1 MADQQTAELAE
12 PGVGAFDDPA
22 AAVATQFASVLV
34 LSLPIVLPVGDDEF
48 DTTLPQT
55 LAQWVGVVGAIRNHA
70 LRLAPR
76 TALGTRDRD
85 LGERGFRKRSFSRRG
100 TFQPNSQRKTL
111 TVDQYHPLR
120 PLAPLGFSDRIAPFL
135 AGAKLPSRKVSSHC
149 NKPSPSS
156 APNSARQACNQTP
169 CSSHCFRRR
178 QQVGGEGYLSG
189 RKRQADPVR
198 RIHRMPSK
206 HARFEAQGRPRL
218 SLRCLG
224 GGNIGSINSHCSSV
238 TKCCRFFIAAVAQK
252 PGLIRK
258 YLF

>member
-85 LGERGFRKRSFSRRG
+85 LGERVASASVASPGEALSSR
-100 TFQPNSQRKTL
+100 
-111 TVDQYHPLR
+111 
-120 PLAPLGFSDRIAPFL
+120 
-135 AGAKLPSRKVSSHC
+135 
-149 NKPSPSS
+149 
-156 APNSARQACNQTP
+156 TP
-169 CSSHCFRRR
+169 
-178 QQVGGEGYLSG
+178 SG
-189 RKRQADPVR
+189 RP
-198 RIHRMPSK
+198 
-206 HARFEAQGRPRL
+206 
-218 SLRCLG
+218 
-224 GGNIGSINSHCSSV
+224 
-238 TKCCRFFIAAVAQK
+238 
-252 PGLIRK
+252 
-258 YLF
+258 